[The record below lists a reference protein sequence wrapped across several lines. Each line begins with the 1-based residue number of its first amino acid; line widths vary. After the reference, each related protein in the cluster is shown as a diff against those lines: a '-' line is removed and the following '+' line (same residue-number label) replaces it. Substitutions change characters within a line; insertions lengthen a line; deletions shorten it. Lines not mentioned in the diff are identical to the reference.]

1 MNVYQPG
8 LDKSGGAAKN
18 GFVRNETVNNAL
30 GVRTPSDVRPAVPLL
45 NNVRHRG
52 PNPAVIGGSLNSH
65 GTNTRTINGTRM
77 NHRM

>member
-1 MNVYQPG
+1 MNLHQPG

-30 GVRTPSDVRPAVPLL
+30 AVRTPSVVRPTAPLL

-52 PNPAVIGGSLNSH
+52 PNPAVVGGPTDLHSR
-65 GTNTRTINGTRM
+65 NTAAINGSRM
-77 NHRM
+77 NRKP